1 MSQVAAETSGAYLPR
16 MGYETSLQL
25 FIDGVWK
32 SGEGRDCHD
41 VVNPVDASPI
51 AAVPYAT
58 MADLEEALAASD
70 RAWLEW
76 RSTDVEKRGAILHK
90 TASLLRERVD
100 HIAATMTQEQGKIL
114 AESRA
119 ETLASAQLFD
129 WYAEEAKRDY
139 GRTLVRPAGQLSR
152 VIRQPV
158 GPTATFSPWN
168 FPLYLLAKKV
178 SAALAAGCTVISR
191 PPHETPGVGT
201 ELFRALADAGIPK
214 GVAQL
219 VHGESGMISETLIA
233 SRVIRKV
240 SFTGSTNVGKHLMR
254 LCADSMTRVT
264 MELGGHAPVLIFDDC
279 DLEKTLDMV
288 VPQKFRNAGQVCVS
302 PTRFYVQNG
311 IYEAFLKGF
320 AERTAKVKVG
330 NGLEEGTKMGPLAN
344 RRRPEAVGALI
355 EDAKAKGARLLAGGE
370 KGDGGFF
377 FQPTLLAD
385 VPNEAAIMNDE
396 PFGPVAVTRPFD
408 TFEEVIEQANRLPYG
423 LAAFAFTENG
433 RRANLIGDLV
443 ESGMVGINTFAISL
457 ADAPFGGVKDS
468 GFGSEGGKEGLES
481 YQVVKAVHFA

>member
-1 MSQVAAETSGAYLPR
+1 

-32 SGEGRDCHD
+32 SGEGRDSHR
-41 VVNPVDASPI
+41 VINPVDAQPI
-51 AAVPYAT
+51 ADLPYAT
-58 MADLEEALAASD
+58 RADLDEALAASA
-70 RAWLEW
+70 RAWPEW
-76 RSTDVEKRGAILHK
+76 RSTDVEGRGGIPKRPAK
-90 TASLLRERVD
+90 LRRKR
-100 HIAATMTQEQGKIL
+100 AAPIPATLTQEQGKPL
-114 AESRA
+114 AEA
-119 ETLASAQLFD
+119 KGEVMASSQLFD
-129 WYAEEAKRDY
+129 WYAEDAKRDY

-158 GPTATFSPWN
+158 GPTATFTPWN
-168 FPLYLLAKKV
+168 FPIYLLAKKV

-191 PPHETPGVGT
+191 PPHETPGCCT
-201 ELFRALADAGIPK
+201 ELFRALADAGIPN

-219 VHGESGMISETLIA
+219 IHGEASLVSETLIA

-240 SFTGSTNVGKHLMR
+240 SLTGSTGVGKDLMR

-302 PTRFYVQNG
+302 PTRFYVQSG
-311 IYEAFLKGF
+311 IYDAFIKGF
-320 AERTAKVKVG
+320 AERTTKVKVG
-330 NGLEEGTKMGPLAN
+330 NGLQDGVKMGPLAN
-344 RRRPEAVGALI
+344 KRRPDAIDALVQ
-355 EDAKAKGARLLAGGE
+355 DAKAKGARVIAGGE
-370 KGDGGFF
+370 RGDGGFF

-385 VPNEAAIMNDE
+385 VPNTAEIMNEE
-396 PFGPVAVTRPFD
+396 PFGPVAVSRPFE
-408 TFEEVIEQANRLPYG
+408 TFEEVIEQANRLPFG

-443 ESGMVGINTFAISL
+443 ESGMVGINPFAISS
-457 ADAPFGGVKDS
+457 ADTPFGGVKDS

-481 YQVVKAVHFA
+481 YQVVKAIHQA

>member
-1 MSQVAAETSGAYLPR
+1 MT
-16 MGYETSLQL
+16 YETSLQL

-32 SGEGRDCHD
+32 SGEVREAHP
-41 VVNPVDASPI
+41 VVNPADAQPI
-51 AAVPYAT
+51 AELPYAT
-58 MADLEEALAASD
+58 KADLDEALAASE
-70 RAWLEW
+70 RAWPEW
-76 RSTDVEKRGAILHK
+76 RALDVEKRGAILHK
-90 TASLLRERVD
+90 AAQLLRERAD
-100 HIAATMTQEQGKIL
+100 HIAATLTQEQGKIL
-114 AESRA
+114 AEAKS
-119 ETLASAQLFD
+119 EVLASAQLFD
-129 WYAEEAKRDY
+129 WYAEDAKRDY

-158 GPTATFSPWN
+158 GPVATFTPWN
-168 FPLYLLAKKV
+168 FPIYLLAKKV
-178 SAALAAGCTVISR
+178 APDLAAGCSVISR
-191 PPHETPGVGT
+191 PPHETPGCTT
-201 ELFRALADAGIPK
+201 ELFRALAYAGIPA

-219 VHGESGMISETLIA
+219 VHGEANLISETLIA
-233 SRVIRKV
+233 SRTIRKV

-302 PTRFYVQNG
+302 PTRFYVQRG
-311 IYEAFLKGF
+311 IYDAFVKGF

-330 NGLEEGTKMGPLAN
+330 NGLDQASGMGPLAN
-344 RRRPEAVGALI
+344 ARRPDAIAKLVD
-355 EDAKAKGARLLAGGE
+355 DAKAKGARVLAGGE
-370 KGDGGFF
+370 RGDGGFF

-385 VPNEAAIMNDE
+385 VPNEADIMNDE
-396 PFGPVAVTRPFD
+396 PFGPVAVSRSFD
-408 TFEEVIEQANRLPYG
+408 TFEEAVEQANRLPYG

-443 ESGMVGINTFAISL
+443 ESGMVGINTFAISS

-481 YQVVKAVHFA
+481 YQVVKAVHQA

>member
-1 MSQVAAETSGAYLPR
+1 
-16 MGYETSLQL
+16 MGYETDLKL

-32 SGEGRDCHD
+32 SGEGRDAHT
-41 VVNPVDASPI
+41 VVNPVNASPI
-51 AAVPYAT
+51 AEVPYAT
-58 MADLEEALAASD
+58 KADLEEALQASS
-70 RAWLEW
+70 RAWPEW

-90 TASLLRERVD
+90 TAALMRERVD
-100 HIAATMTQEQGKIL
+100 LIAATMTQEQGKIL
-114 AESRA
+114 AEAKA
-119 ETLASAQLFD
+119 EVLGSAQLFD
-129 WYAEEAKRDY
+129 WYAEEIKRDY

-158 GPTATFSPWN
+158 GPTATFTPWN
-168 FPLYLLAKKV
+168 FPIYLLAKKV

-191 PPHETPGVGT
+191 PPHETPGVAT
-201 ELFRALADAGIPK
+201 ELFRALADAGIPN

-219 VHGESGMISETLIA
+219 VHGDADLISRTLIA

-240 SFTGSTNVGKHLMR
+240 SFTGSTGVGKHLMK

-302 PTRFYVQNG
+302 PTRFYVQSG
-311 IYEAFLKGF
+311 IYDAFLKGF

-330 NGLEEGTKMGPLAN
+330 NGLEADTKMGPLAN
-344 RRRPEAVGALI
+344 SRRPDAVDALVQ
-355 EDAKAKGARLLAGGE
+355 DAKAKGARVLAGGE
-370 KGDGGFF
+370 RGDGGFF

-385 VPNEAAIMNDE
+385 VPNEAEIMNEE
-396 PFGPVAVTRPFD
+396 PFGPVAVSRPFD

-443 ESGMVGINTFAISL
+443 ESGMVGINTFAISV

-481 YQVVKAVHFA
+481 YQVVKAIHQA

>member
-1 MSQVAAETSGAYLPR
+1 MTYQTDI
-16 MGYETSLQL
+16 QL
-25 FIDGVWK
+25 FIDGAWK
-32 SGEGRDCHD
+32 SGEGRDTHTLI
-41 VVNPVDASPI
+41 NPVDAQGI
-51 AAVPYAT
+51 ADVPYAT
-58 MADLEEALAASD
+58 AADLEEALAASE
-70 RAWLEW
+70 RAWPEW
-76 RSTDVEKRGAILHK
+76 RGTDVEKRGAILHK
-90 TASLLRERVD
+90 AASLLRERAD
-100 HIAATMTQEQGKIL
+100 AIATTMTQEQGKPVGEAKL
-114 AESRA
+114 EV
-119 ETLASAQLFD
+119 LGSAQLFD
-129 WYAEEAKRDY
+129 WYAEDAKRDY

-158 GPTATFSPWN
+158 GPTATFTPWN
-168 FPLYLLAKKV
+168 FPIYLLAKKV

-191 PPHETPGVGT
+191 PPHETPGVAT
-201 ELFRALADAGIPK
+201 ELFRALADAGIPN

-219 VHGESGMISETLIA
+219 VHGDANMVSETLIA

-240 SFTGSTNVGKHLMR
+240 SFTGSTGVGKHLMR

-302 PTRFYVQNG
+302 PPRFYVQRG
-311 IYEAFLKGF
+311 IYDAFVKGF

-330 NGLEEGTKMGPLAN
+330 NGLEDGVKMGPLAN
-344 RRRPEAVGALI
+344 ARRPDAIESLV

-370 KGDGGFF
+370 RGDSGFF

-385 VPNEAAIMNDE
+385 VPNEAEIMSEE
-396 PFGPVAVTRPFD
+396 PFGPVAVARPFD
-408 TFEEVIEQANRLPYG
+408 SFEEAIAEANRLPYG

-443 ESGMVGINTFAISL
+443 ESGMVGINTFAISV

-481 YQVVKAVHFA
+481 YQVVKAVHQA

>member
-1 MSQVAAETSGAYLPR
+1 
-16 MGYETSLQL
+16 MGYETDLKL

-32 SGEGRDCHD
+32 SADAGHT
-41 VVNPVDASPI
+41 VVNPVDAKPI
-51 AAVPYAT
+51 AEVPYAT
-58 MADLEEALAASD
+58 KADLDEALAASG
-70 RAWLEW
+70 RAWPEW
-76 RSTDVEKRGAILHK
+76 RALDVEKRGAILHK
-90 TASLLRERVD
+90 AAKLLRERAD
-100 HIAATMTQEQGKIL
+100 AIAATLTQEQGKIL
-114 AESRA
+114 AEAKA

-158 GPTATFSPWN
+158 GPTATFTPWN
-168 FPLYLLAKKV
+168 FPIYLLAKKV
-178 SAALAAGCTVISR
+178 APALAAGCTVISR
-191 PPHETPGVGT
+191 PPHETPGSTT
-201 ELFRALADAGIPK
+201 ELFRALADAGIPA

-219 VHGESGMISETLIA
+219 VHGDADLVSSTLIA
-233 SRVIRKV
+233 SRTIRKV
-240 SFTGSTNVGKHLMR
+240 SFTGSTAVGKHLMK

-264 MELGGHAPVLIFDDC
+264 MELGGHAPVLIFEDC

-302 PTRFYVQNG
+302 PTRFYVQRG
-311 IYEAFLKGF
+311 IYDAFVKGI
-320 AERTAKVKVG
+320 AERTARVTVG
-330 NGLEEGTKMGPLAN
+330 NGLQEGTRMGPLAN
-344 RRRPEAVGALI
+344 PRRPEAIDRLGG
-355 EDAKAKGARLLAGGE
+355 DAKAKGARLVAGGE
-370 KGDGGFF
+370 RGDSGFF

-385 VPNEAAIMNDE
+385 VPDDAQIMNEE
-396 PFGPVAVTRPFD
+396 PFGPVAVSRPFD

-443 ESGMVGINTFAISL
+443 ESGMVGVNTFAISV

-481 YQVVKAVHFA
+481 YQVVKAIHQA